1 LVSVIFYILSL
12 RFCHIDRPLSHSGRT
27 SFHIRL
33 HFKLIFC
40 TPTLQLIHRSKTLQS
55 HYYQTL
61 CDLQRLFFKHPAGSL
76 RHTYQNLRR
85 MSSWPNQHFSRVPS
99 IWLSFITL
107 AIVGTELV
115 LATSIPAGNP
125 VPTPTLPSFGLV
137 SPVLQPS
144 SPPVASKPT
153 TLISSAVPSASNSQI
168 ASLSP
173 PNSPASSALVT
184 VPPSPSQR
192 PSESFGWAPEEG
204 PKYGNVTLRNH
215 CNKTLYVR
223 SEGGHRLG
231 GFRDDSK
238 GYGTEKDLIRH
249 AIKPGENYTEPY
261 RTTCA
266 IPLNSTR
273 GYCWAED
280 KLYDQ
285 GISMKISGN
294 DTADGDITQFE
305 YSLINNPFRPEPR
318 FMRLEIDVSLLDC
331 ANPFVYPETYKVKVP
346 PAPGAAAQKAADIH
360 TDGWRDVAALT
371 DSSTTSADHQVKIQM
386 CPGYQHGIAVTFSSD
401 TAGICPNI
409 TCNGVDKCLDIY
421 TFDRTR
427 EGEASKSCTKE
438 YRGDTV
444 VDLCAGNGGNTTP
457 I

>member
-1 LVSVIFYILSL
+1 
-12 RFCHIDRPLSHSGRT
+12 
-27 SFHIRL
+27 
-33 HFKLIFC
+33 
-40 TPTLQLIHRSKTLQS
+40 
-55 HYYQTL
+55 
-61 CDLQRLFFKHPAGSL
+61 
-76 RHTYQNLRR
+76 

-99 IWLSFITL
+99 IWLSFIAL
-107 AIVGTELV
+107 AIVGTEQV
-115 LATSIPAGNP
+115 LATSILAGNP

-153 TLISSAVPSASNSQI
+153 TLISSAVPGASKSQI

-184 VPPSPSQR
+184 VPPSTSQR
-192 PSESFGWAPEEG
+192 PNESFGWAPEEG

-215 CNKTLYVR
+215 CNKTLYIR

-231 GFRDDSK
+231 GFRDDLK
-238 GYGTEKDLIRH
+238 GYGTETDLIRH

-280 KLYDQ
+280 KLYGQ

-305 YSLINNPFRPEPR
+305 YSLINNPFRPEPK
-318 FMRLEIDVSLLDC
+318 FMRLGIDVPLLDC

-386 CPGYQHGIAVTFSSD
+386 CPGYQHGIAVTFPSD